1 MASLGSIKVQHI
13 LWDSDKDPFGF
24 NQWLSEFSDMVRALK
39 GGEVLELFLDEKLK
53 CLMRHAS
60 MVSKILLDDG
70 SAFLQPWWN
79 QMVWRPPGGLNLE
92 WETLKDPRYQFRLT
106 PNTIKALRSTSR

>member
-53 CLMRHAS
+53 RLMRHAS

-70 SAFLQPWWN
+70 DFLN
-79 QMVWRPPGGLNLE
+79 EEV
-92 WETLKDPRYQFRLT
+92 T
-106 PNTIKALRSTSR
+106 KAPADWYTQEA